1 MFGVG
6 WLLGWY
12 IYRDV
17 RSRFLVLLYWWFE
30 VTFLFSFF
38 FFLLTKTM
46 TCMYIKK
53 IGKLYRYGCLE
64 LIHLCF
70 LLESD
75 PSHLDLLEL

>member
-1 MFGVG
+1 MVGIYIEMSGV
-6 WLLGWY
+6 
-12 IYRDV
+12 D
-17 RSRFLVLLYWWFE
+17 FWFFC
-30 VTFLFSFF
+30 TGGLKCLFF
-38 FFLLTKTM
+38 FFFFFVTKTM

-64 LIHLCF
+64 LIHLYF